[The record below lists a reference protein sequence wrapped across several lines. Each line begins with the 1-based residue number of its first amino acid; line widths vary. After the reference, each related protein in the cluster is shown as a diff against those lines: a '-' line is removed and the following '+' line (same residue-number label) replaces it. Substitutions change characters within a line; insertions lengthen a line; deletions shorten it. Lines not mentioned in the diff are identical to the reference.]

1 MFYSRITTRFGPM
14 LLTANEMGLTGAYFE
29 GQKYFPELTAHDL
42 LMPAF
47 RVLDQAALQLAE
59 FERGERAEFDL
70 PLAPEGTVFQL
81 AVWRAL
87 TNIKAGALSQ
97 YGRIAQEV
105 GAPAAARA
113 VGAAVGRNPLSVIIP
128 CHRVIGASG
137 ALTGYAGGVERKRAL
152 LVFEAE
158 TFNA

>member
-1 MFYSRITTRFGPM
+1 MLYSRITTRFGPM
-14 LLTANEMGLTGAYFE
+14 LLTANEVGLTGAYFE
-29 GQKYFPELTAHDL
+29 GQKYFPELGSEDV
-42 LMPAF
+42 LMPGF
-47 RVLDQAALQLAE
+47 PVLGQAAQQMAE
-59 FERGERAEFDL
+59 FERGERADFSL
-70 PLAPEGTVFQL
+70 PLAPQGTVFQL

-87 TNIKAGALSQ
+87 LNIKAGALSQ

-113 VGAAVGRNPLSVIIP
+113 VGAAVGRNPVSVIIP

-152 LVFEAE
+152 LIFEAE